1 MPTPGDHTVVPTS
14 SEILLLNVVEQLSRP
29 LLQLRSL
36 AELAAIEPS
45 LAAEQWQAVRLLSDT
60 GLQLAESYAL
70 NVRLHS
76 KVTLLQVEP
85 VAVSALLYDTAQSLE
100 PYAAQHGVALE
111 LDTGPRVAPI
121 MADRMVLQTALIS
134 LGHVFIESSSQ
145 HESSTTVR
153 LSAHRSRYGMVT
165 GLYTDAAASLGAE
178 SLRQA
183 RQLQAKARQPLQR
196 LVSGPAAGVF
206 VADAL
211 LQNLASRLHVA
222 RYHKL
227 TGLAATLT
235 PSAQLRLV

>member
-1 MPTPGDHTVVPTS
+1 MPAQGDQTAAVGN
-14 SEILLLNVVEQLSRP
+14 EALLLNVVEQLSRP
-29 LLQLRSL
+29 LLQLRSM
-36 AELAAIEPS
+36 AELAATDPA
-45 LAAEQWQAVRLLSDT
+45 LVAEQWQAVRLLADT

-70 NVRLHS
+70 NLRLHG
-76 KVTLLQVEP
+76 KLTLLELEP
-85 VAVSALLYDTAQSLE
+85 VAVSALLYDTAHALE
-100 PYAAQHGVALE
+100 PYAKQHGVSLE
-111 LDTGPRVAPI
+111 LETGPRVAPVL
-121 MADRMVLQTALIS
+121 ADRTVLQAALTS
-134 LGHVFIESSSQ
+134 LGQVFIESSSQ
-145 HESSTTVR
+145 QETAAAVR

-235 PSAQLRLV
+235 PSAQLQLI